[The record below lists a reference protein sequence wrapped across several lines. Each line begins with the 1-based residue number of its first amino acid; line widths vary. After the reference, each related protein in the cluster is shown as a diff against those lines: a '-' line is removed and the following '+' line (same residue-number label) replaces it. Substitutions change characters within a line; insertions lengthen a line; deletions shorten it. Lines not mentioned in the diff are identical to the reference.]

1 MYEGKNVTVWYSW
14 FFVFFWYIIFFPVG
28 IYFTCKKLMLEGE
41 GNGNIVGLVVCVVG
55 FFMSPFLGAILGP
68 VSIIVLLAILALFI
82 YDINAS
88 AQRRQ
93 IRWMNEE
100 KIVHGQDKISF
111 LEIARNLGYPVK
123 LVEDDY
129 KTKINKGLFPGYYIL
144 NGMLYKRGI
153 TPDRPQSFQTA
164 SHKNTPP
171 LTGRPIQPA
180 VLTCPGCGAQ
190 NEITSAGTA
199 FCEYCGKRLR

>member
-41 GNGNIVGLVVCVVG
+41 GNGNIAGLVVCVVG
-55 FFMSPFLGAILGP
+55 FFLSPFLGAILGP
-68 VSIIVLLAILALFI
+68 VSIIVVLAILALFI

-93 IRWMNEE
+93 IRWINEE

-123 LVEDDY
+123 LVEDE
-129 KTKINKGLFPGYYIL
+129 I
-144 NGMLYKRGI
+144 
-153 TPDRPQSFQTA
+153 
-164 SHKNTPP
+164 
-171 LTGRPIQPA
+171 GRA
-180 VLTCPGCGAQ
+180 HV
-190 NEITSAGTA
+190 
-199 FCEYCGKRLR
+199 